1 MAHAPAAAGAGAG
14 AAPGRRAVRGGGR
27 RARRLPRRR
36 GAPPDDRRRLGLG
49 GPAPADEDAHAGG
62 DREGARLRARRGRG
76 APPPGGRG
84 APAGRARRHPGQ
96 PGLAP
101 ARCARGPPA
110 ALRARDGALP
120 AGRHPAAHARGRPG
134 AQPGRGP
141 RGGRHRGARQRRLPD
156 ERGDRR
162 VLILAAALAAVV
174 VALVLWLGHTRRTAA
189 ALEERLAAA
198 AGSLESLQQAFARFA
213 PAQVVE
219 DIIAQ
224 GVSTR
229 SEKKEVTVL
238 FADLKDFTA
247 LAEHLD
253 PDLLVRILNG
263 YFERLSRAITNHR
276 GHVAKFIGDGILAL
290 FGALEENP
298 WQTNDAAHA
307 ALAMR
312 AALADYNAA
321 LAADGLPAL
330 AMGVGIH
337 RGTVVAGVIG
347 SAELIEYGVIGSAV
361 NLAARVQEL
370 TRAHA
375 VDVLV
380 TAAVRDALDPR
391 FTLHAL
397 PPLEVKGLPAPV
409 GTFAVDRFDAETRAQ
424 TPSTP

>member
-1 MAHAPAAAGAGAG
+1 M
-14 AAPGRRAVRGGGR
+14 
-27 RARRLPRRR
+27 
-36 GAPPDDRRRLGLG
+36 
-49 GPAPADEDAHAGG
+49 
-62 DREGARLRARRGRG
+62 
-76 APPPGGRG
+76 
-84 APAGRARRHPGQ
+84 
-96 PGLAP
+96 
-101 ARCARGPPA
+101 
-110 ALRARDGALP
+110 
-120 AGRHPAAHARGRPG
+120 
-134 AQPGRGP
+134 
-141 RGGRHRGARQRRLPD
+141 
-156 ERGDRR
+156 
-162 VLILAAALAAVV
+162 LILATALAAVV